1 VTHAL
6 KILIYKKNLTDTY
19 LITKSSNEVPTGEME
34 KLKLI
39 INQRI
44 RELEDAK
51 VINQSNKYMLGVHE
65 CQGGIN
71 ELEFVLIEISKL
83 EE

>member
-1 VTHAL
+1 
-6 KILIYKKNLTDTY
+6 
-19 LITKSSNEVPTGEME
+19 ME
-34 KLKLI
+34 KLNLI

-51 VINQSNKYMLGVHE
+51 VINQRNKYMLGVHE

-71 ELEFVLIEISKL
+71 ELEFVPVEISKL
-83 EE
+83 EEEGV